1 MGALFF
7 QGWCDAAKPPL
18 RLRPS
23 LGAEGMRVLVI
34 DPDPA
39 RAALV
44 AEGLEGV
51 RPLEV
56 RRSATFSEA
65 EAVAF
70 APDVIVIASESPDR
84 DTLESLREAT
94 EANPRPVVM
103 FVDRSEP
110 GAAEDAVRAGVAAY
124 VVDGLAPGRVQSIL
138 DVAMTRFRLMNQ
150 LRTDLAKAKA
160 DLASRKTVERAKG
173 LLMKER
179 GLDEDGAYKL
189 LRKLAMDTGR
199 PIGSVAA
206 DLMAFAGVLKGDK
219 A

>member
-1 MGALFF
+1 
-7 QGWCDAAKPPL
+7 
-18 RLRPS
+18 
-23 LGAEGMRVLVI
+23 MRVLVI

-44 AEGLEGV
+44 AEGLAGV

-56 RRSATFSEA
+56 RQATVFSEA
-65 EAVAF
+65 EAAAF
-70 APDVIVIASESPDR
+70 APDVIVVASESPDR

-110 GAAEDAVRAGVAAY
+110 GAAEEAVRAGVAAY
-124 VVDGLAPGRVQSIL
+124 IVDGLAPGRVRSIL
-138 DVAMTRFRLMNQ
+138 DVAMTRFQLMHQ

-189 LRKLAMDTGR
+189 LRKLAMDKGR
-199 PIGSVAA
+199 PIGVVAA
-206 DLMAFAGVLKGDK
+206 DLLAFAGVLKGEK
-219 A
+219 P